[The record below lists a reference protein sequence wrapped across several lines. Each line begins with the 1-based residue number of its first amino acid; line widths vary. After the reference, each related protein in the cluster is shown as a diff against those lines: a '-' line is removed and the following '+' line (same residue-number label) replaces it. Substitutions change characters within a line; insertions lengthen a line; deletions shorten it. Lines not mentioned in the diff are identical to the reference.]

1 MKRISRAGGG
11 GRDEDVE
18 PGDAVDEVGARV
30 FPGEEGHLAAEDVFP
45 GREAVEPEV
54 ERVADL
60 LDEPAA
66 QGRVGELPRGQ
77 YQRVADVVEHAAY
90 RDEGVLHVGNGGVG
104 GGAVAPDGHLA
115 GKVEP
120 GDDALPVEVGG
131 LGGGEGQF
139 PARVGQAVA
148 EHPAVGRRP
157 VGHALVVGVAAG
169 DRGGQMHG
177 AVLDGVAEDRR
188 AEEDLQGRVGEVVV
202 LHPCRDVGIFGH
214 AGRDIDKAGRLEVA
228 VDVRGLRADDHGHR
242 RVVGEA
248 GGQKLAG
255 DQPEAGKD
263 FLHQFQPGAASG
275 GSVDAADDVGLRD
288 LGDVGLGRGFAL
300 CGRGVLRRVKDVDA
314 DDGGH
319 PVARQVDAGGLV
331 QREAGFVLAG
341 RAELGREFRH

>member
-1 MKRISRAGGG
+1 
-11 GRDEDVE
+11 
-18 PGDAVDEVGARV
+18 
-30 FPGEEGHLAAEDVFP
+30 
-45 GREAVEPEV
+45 
-54 ERVADL
+54 
-60 LDEPAA
+60 
-66 QGRVGELPRGQ
+66 
-77 YQRVADVVEHAAY
+77 
-90 RDEGVLHVGNGGVG
+90 
-104 GGAVAPDGHLA
+104 
-115 GKVEP
+115 
-120 GDDALPVEVGG
+120 
-131 LGGGEGQF
+131 
-139 PARVGQAVA
+139 
-148 EHPAVGRRP
+148 
-157 VGHALVVGVAAG
+157 
-169 DRGGQMHG
+169 MHG

-214 AGRDIDKAGRLEVA
+214 AGRDIDKAGCLEVA

-288 LGDVGLGRGFAL
+288 LGDVGLGRGFTL
-300 CGRGVLRRVKDVDA
+300 CGRGVRRRVKDVDA

-319 PVARQVDAGGLV
+319 PIARQVDAGGLV